1 MALSRYSY
9 VDTLYGGKFLSNSD
23 SIAKIQ
29 EGIRQGVIEFETL
42 TLAGKQRLDSIA
54 GQYYGDSTFWWIIAA
69 ASGIGWWLQVPA
81 GTYLVIPTDLSQI
94 ETLKESL

>member
-23 SIAKIQ
+23 AIEKIQ

-42 TLAGKQRLDSIA
+42 TLSGKQRLDSIA

-69 ASGIGWWLQVPA
+69 ASGIGWSLQLPPGTFLRVP
-81 GTYLVIPTDLSQI
+81 T
-94 ETLKESL
+94 SLEQVFVLL